1 MASVAS
7 TAGYGLPIR
16 RREVRPEAR
25 PVRKR
30 TMSWSW
36 GAFADT
42 ASGITFFGV
51 LGWEVWRI
59 GGHLFQLATEV
70 AAAGGGC
77 LF

>member
-7 TAGYGLPIR
+7 TKGHCVPIR
-16 RREVRPEAR
+16 RLEVRPEAQTA
-25 PVRKR
+25 RKR
-30 TMSWSW
+30 TISWSW
-36 GAFADT
+36 EALADT

-70 AAAGGGC
+70 AAAGGGY